1 MLLQRPCFHTSIFYM
16 VFLKAIEQMKKE
28 QADAI
33 EWAKGK
39 QEAYLR
45 DTKDLQSQL
54 AAAKQEA
61 VQQVHT
67 HTANAAQRR

>member
-1 MLLQRPCFHTSIFYM
+1 
-16 VFLKAIEQMKKE
+16 MKKE